1 MRACTCIR
9 SSMRA
14 RAHALVSASAHLD
27 LREFVR
33 ACSRAGLIKTQ
44 NAFARK
50 KSQNSNA
57 LWVQKLS
64 GGTIMCNSDY
74 GRRMS
79 E

>member
-1 MRACTCIR
+1 MHSHAR
-9 SSMRA
+9 SFL
-14 RAHALVSASAHLD
+14 H
-27 LREFVR
+27 

-57 LWVQKLS
+57 LSVQKLS
-64 GGTIMCNSDY
+64 GCTIMCNSDY